1 MKNIVINDSIL
12 GMTPTCMALWINL
25 LMMADENGVVK
36 MGIRELAKRSGLS
49 YQQTRSALATQVATH
64 LVTQSA
70 TQSDTT
76 ITICNYDGYKGQAN
90 EGNAPANALANAVGN
105 APKEDSS
112 SSLDRNEKESNK
124 EKDKIKP
131 NTNSQESKKETI
143 SNEIAKKETDVL
155 LSLSATA
162 EKIGCKRPSASQF
175 DLSMIPRELLADF
188 QEFIDMRKKI
198 RAPIHT
204 QRAVNA
210 RWKTL
215 ERLSG
220 GDRQLAKD
228 IIRQSLEHEWQDF
241 YALRPDK
248 EEEKFRQKKKD
259 SVDDYSDDKY
269 WD

>member
-1 MKNIVINDSIL
+1 
-12 GMTPTCMALWINL
+12 MTLWINI
-25 LMMADENGVVK
+25 LMRADENGVLK
-36 MGIRELAKRSGLS
+36 ISLRKLAEVSGLS
-49 YQQTRSALATQVATH
+49 LQQVRRVLATQVATH
-64 LVTQSA
+64 RA
-70 TQSDTT
+70 TQVATQFDTT
-76 ITICNYDGYKGQAN
+76 ITICNYDSYKGQAN
-90 EGNAPANALANAVGN
+90 AGNTPSNTPSNIVGN
-105 APKEDSS
+105 TLKEESS
-112 SSLDRNEKESNK
+112 SSLDRSEKESNK

-162 EKIGCKRPSASQF
+162 EKIGCKRPSAPQF

-215 ERLSG
+215 ERLSD